1 VERVELGLAHV
12 GLIEA
17 DIRRLRAMLM
27 LALADGSLRAQ
38 WNIVDAQ
45 RADVIILSA
54 EQIEERI
61 PLSRGDRL
69 VAVLVG
75 ASDRVPAGIPTLS
88 WPIRMED
95 LLELLKQAELQ
106 ALARSNAASSDH
118 PLIQLANL
126 LRSLSRNVSRDDAW
140 RITGLSRT
148 PIYVAPGRHQF
159 FCTESLRTVHRF
171 DIRNAIGL
179 SPIPV
184 SDLPSNHEQ
193 PKPIVML
200 QWSIG
205 LLTGALGPLPWIKTS
220 ATLRLQRFPEF
231 QILHHEPVHRRL
243 AAAFSRPIAG
253 IDSAAELTRL
263 DKQAVCSFVNAADLC
278 GYLRITERATTNAA
292 APVKAAKSTK
302 RTLAQLLRRAL
313 GIEAASWQ

>member
-45 RADVIILSA
+45 RADVVILSA
-54 EQIEERI
+54 EQIEERV
-61 PLSRGDRL
+61 PLASDGRL

-75 ASDRVPAGIPTLS
+75 EADRVPAGIPTLS

-95 LLELLKQAELQ
+95 LLELLKQGELQ
-106 ALARSNAASSDH
+106 ALARVNAASSGH
-118 PLIQLANL
+118 PP
-126 LRSLSRNVSRDDAW
+126 LSHNAARDDAW
-140 RITGLSRT
+140 RIIGLSRV

-159 FCTESLRTVHRF
+159 FSTESLRTVHRF
-171 DIRNAIGL
+171 DIRNEFELA
-179 SPIPV
+179 PISV
-184 SDLPSNHEQ
+184 SELPTSHEQ

-205 LLTGALGPLPWIKTS
+205 LLTGALGPLPWINTS
-220 ATLRLQRFPEF
+220 ALLRLQRFPEF
-231 QILHHEPVHRRL
+231 QILHHEPMHRRL
-243 AAAFSRPIAG
+243 AAAFSRPISG
-253 IDSAAELTRL
+253 IDSAVELTGLGR
-263 DKQAVCSFVNAADLC
+263 QAVCSFVNAADLC
-278 GYLRITERATTNAA
+278 GYLRVSERAATGSSVSPT
-292 APVKAAKSTK
+292 KAGKGTK

-313 GIEAASWQ
+313 GIEAASWR